1 MDKGPEPSNRPVT
14 DYELERIREEQILD
28 GWRGERSDAPL
39 PKDPDEESHVAGGHS
54 RRRKP
59 LD

>member
-1 MDKGPEPSNRPVT
+1 MDKEDLQPSNKPVA

-28 GWRGERSDAPL
+28 GWRGAHADAPV
-39 PKDPDEESHVAGGHS
+39 PSGSGGS
-54 RRRKP
+54 KPSGRWIKP